1 MKTQK
6 EAAMD
11 SMVAWLS
18 DENELGRSPFTI
30 ECAGEFDLH
39 EMHYY
44 IFKYRAD
51 ESGEWLTGVCGGYD
65 EGALE
70 HCGHVFSN
78 MEKYSSDTAYDDAV
92 EMVEMIRRYCMDRAE
107 EELKQGKCLQS
118 QDDGGDAANA
128 GNEGSGSFV
137 GFVLLSSASCDM
149 EKFKFDLME
158 DWAISCSEEDD
169 PLESEGSL
177 IFNVDGA
184 MVALSLMAS
193 PVPNQEAEHNAAN
206 NYMWPDAVK
215 VTKTHVAHLM
225 VAVLGHG
232 LPVIEVGKLFVKIC
246 SACLKQENAIGIYTS
261 GTVFEPEFYIKAST
275 MMCEGDLPL
284 FNWLYFGL
292 YQTENGLNGYTYG
305 MTAFGKEEIEVL
317 ESRLSPQDLR
327 NFIFDIAYYVLDG
340 DVTLNDGDTIGFSE
354 EQKLKIT
361 RSEGVA
367 VDKDSLKIELE

>member
-1 MKTQK
+1 MHHDGNSNK
-6 EAAMD
+6 EHFLILVKHIVIKA
-11 SMVAWLS
+11 LC
-18 DENELGRSPFTI
+18 L
-30 ECAGEFDLH
+30 C
-39 EMHYY
+39 
-44 IFKYRAD
+44 
-51 ESGEWLTGVCGGYD
+51 VCV
-65 EGALE
+65 L
-70 HCGHVFSN
+70 
-78 MEKYSSDTAYDDAV
+78 DT
-92 EMVEMIRRYCMDRAE
+92 MLYC
-107 EELKQGKCLQS
+107 L
-118 QDDGGDAANA
+118 
-128 GNEGSGSFV
+128 
-137 GFVLLSSASCDM
+137 
-149 EKFKFDLME
+149 
-158 DWAISCSEEDD
+158 WAISCSEEDD

-184 MVALSLMAS
+184 MVALSLMAA

-206 NYMWPDAVK
+206 NYMWPDAVN